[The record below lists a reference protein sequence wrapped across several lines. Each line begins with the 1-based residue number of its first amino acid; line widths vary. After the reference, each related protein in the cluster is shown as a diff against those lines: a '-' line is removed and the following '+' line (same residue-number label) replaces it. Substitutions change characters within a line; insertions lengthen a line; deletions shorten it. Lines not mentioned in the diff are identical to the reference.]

1 MMKYD
6 FDKLVDRE
14 NTNSIKWNYAKEYVG
29 TDDVL
34 PMWVA
39 DMDFETLP
47 AIKQAIIDRAQHGIY
62 GYTKRSEGYYQ
73 SVIDWSQKRFNW
85 KIEKSWITHSSGVV
99 NALFTSLRAFT
110 EQNDGIMIQ
119 PPVYY
124 PFYHAIKTCDCRTV
138 INPLKIVNDRYEV
151 DLENFEKKL
160 IEENVK
166 IFVLCNPHN
175 PTGRVFTQEE
185 LMAMGELC
193 IKYNVLVISD
203 EIHGDLVYKGH
214 SHIPFA
220 SISDEFANNSITC
233 TAPSK
238 TFNLAGLYTSNIIIP
253 NESLLKKY
261 QDSCE
266 KADINSFNIFGA
278 IACEAGYRYGEE
290 WLEQLMDYIDG
301 NKTFVLDYIRE
312 RIPQLKAYEPE
323 GTYLLWID
331 CNGLG
336 MDKKEL
342 ESFMLEKARLW
353 INQGHVFGSGGEGF
367 VRINLACQRST
378 VVEAMTRLDTAIS
391 QLHINY

>member
-1 MMKYD
+1 
-6 FDKLVDRE
+6 
-14 NTNSIKWNYAKEYVG
+14 
-29 TDDVL
+29 
-34 PMWVA
+34 
-39 DMDFETLP
+39 
-47 AIKQAIIDRAQHGIY
+47 
-62 GYTKRSEGYYQ
+62 
-73 SVIDWSQKRFNW
+73 
-85 KIEKSWITHSSGVV
+85 
-99 NALFTSLRAFT
+99 
-110 EQNDGIMIQ
+110 MIQ
-119 PPVYY
+119 PPVYH
-124 PFYHAIKTCDCRTV
+124 PFYHAIKTCGCQAV
-138 INPLKIVNDRYEV
+138 LNPLRIVNDRYEV
-151 DLENFEKKL
+151 DLEDFEKKL
-160 IEENVK
+160 KEEKVK

-175 PTGRVFTQEE
+175 PTGRVFTLDE
-185 LMAMGELC
+185 LTAMGELC
-193 IKYNVLVISD
+193 VKHGVVVISD
-203 EIHGDLVYKGH
+203 EIHGDLVYRGH
-214 SHIPFA
+214 RHIPFA
-220 SISDEFANNSITC
+220 SISDDFANNSITC

-290 WLEQLMDYIDG
+290 WVEQLMDYIDS

-342 ESFMLEKARLW
+342 ERFMLEKARLW
-353 INQGHVFGSGGEGF
+353 VNQGHIFGSGGEGF

-378 VVEAMTRLDTAIS
+378 VVEAMTRLDAAI
-391 QLHINY
+391 NNR